1 MQVLQSTTTEVAF
14 LQQKQQDG
22 LATMVRAMDDAIYEE
37 MKGSANTFTWEM
49 VPTSP
54 RINIEVLAHVN
65 DQLIGDS
72 NGESYFDEETQ
83 QDNPHD
89 KDVNVQLSDLFDF
102 VAMLVLQL

>member
-1 MQVLQSTTTEVAF
+1 MQVLQSTTTEVTF

-37 MKGSANTFTWEM
+37 MKGSANTFTWDM

-54 RINIEVLAHVN
+54 HINIEVLAHVN

-102 VAMLVLQL
+102 LAMLVLQL

>member
-1 MQVLQSTTTEVAF
+1 
-14 LQQKQQDG
+14 
-22 LATMVRAMDDAIYEE
+22 MVKVMDDAIYEE
-37 MKGSANTFTWEM
+37 MKGLANTFTWEM

-83 QDNPHD
+83 
-89 KDVNVQLSDLFDF
+89 
-102 VAMLVLQL
+102 

>member
-1 MQVLQSTTTEVAF
+1 VLQSTTTEVTF
-14 LQQKQQDG
+14 LHQKQQDG

-54 RINIEVLAHVN
+54 CINIEVLAHVN

-72 NGESYFDEETQ
+72 NGEFYFDEETQ
-83 QDNPHD
+83 
-89 KDVNVQLSDLFDF
+89 
-102 VAMLVLQL
+102 

>member
-1 MQVLQSTTTEVAF
+1 MQMLQSTTTEVAY
-14 LQQKQQDG
+14 LQQKQQDR

-54 RINIEVLAHVN
+54 RINIELLTDVN

-83 QDNPHD
+83 
-89 KDVNVQLSDLFDF
+89 
-102 VAMLVLQL
+102 

>member
-1 MQVLQSTTTEVAF
+1 MQVLQSTTTEVTF

-102 VAMLVLQL
+102 LAMLVLQL

>member
-1 MQVLQSTTTEVAF
+1 MQVLQSTTTEVTF

-22 LATMVRAMDDAIYEE
+22 LTTMVRALDDAIYEE

-65 DQLIGDS
+65 DQLIGD
-72 NGESYFDEETQ
+72 NNEESYFDEETQ

-102 VAMLVLQL
+102 LAMLVLQL